1 MLVWFQQLLQSLGN
15 LLGNIRDSLER
26 CQSPSALGH
35 KNKELSD
42 LHQPREVRKSMEDA
56 PAQVVQYNRG
66 STTTVII
73 I

>member
-35 KNKELSD
+35 KNTELSD

-56 PAQVVQYNRG
+56 PARG